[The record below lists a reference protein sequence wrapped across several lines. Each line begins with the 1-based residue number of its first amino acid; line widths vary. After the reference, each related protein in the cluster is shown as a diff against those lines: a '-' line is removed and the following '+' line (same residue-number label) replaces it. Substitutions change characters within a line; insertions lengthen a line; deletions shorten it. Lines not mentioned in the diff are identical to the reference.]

1 LAACPRDERLRRVYG
16 IGAKRGNTSGATRA
30 AARAQASFGHR
41 AAQHGLCQNA
51 LSGARAG
58 KMMFLQ

>member
-30 AARAQASFGHR
+30 EASFGHR

-51 LSGARAG
+51 LSAAARAG